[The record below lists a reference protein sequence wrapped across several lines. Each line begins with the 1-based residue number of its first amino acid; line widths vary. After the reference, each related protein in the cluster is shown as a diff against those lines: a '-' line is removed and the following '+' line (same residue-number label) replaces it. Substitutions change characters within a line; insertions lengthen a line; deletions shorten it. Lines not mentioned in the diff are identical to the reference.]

1 MGLFHRH
8 RAPLPQ
14 DGEFTEKDVAVE
26 SSICTGE
33 TLIGFREKDG
43 GRLQQAV
50 VVHSEKDIVRF
61 YRRHHLRR
69 TVKRGGLV

>member
-50 VVHSEKDIVRF
+50 VVRSEKDLARF

-69 TVKRGGLV
+69 TIKRGGLV

>member
-1 MGLFHRH
+1 MGLFHRR
-8 RAPLPQ
+8 RAPLPG
-14 DGEFTEKDVAVE
+14 DEKFTEKDVAVE

-33 TLIGFREKDG
+33 TQIGFREKDG

-50 VVHSEKDIVRF
+50 VVRSEKDIARF

-69 TVKRGGLV
+69 TIKRGGLV

>member
-1 MGLFHRH
+1 MGLFHRR
-8 RAPLPQ
+8 RAPVPQ
-14 DGEFTEKDVAVE
+14 NGAFTEKDVAVE

-43 GRLQQAV
+43 SRLLQAV
-50 VVHSEKDIVRF
+50 VVRSEKDIARF

-69 TVKRGGLV
+69 TIRRGGVV

>member
-8 RAPLPQ
+8 RAPVPQ
-14 DGEFTEKDVAVE
+14 NGAFTEKDVAVE

-33 TLIGFREKDG
+33 TLIGFREKDS

-50 VVHSEKDIVRF
+50 VVRSEKDIARF
-61 YRRHHLRR
+61 YRQHHLRR
-69 TVKRGGLV
+69 TMKRGGLV